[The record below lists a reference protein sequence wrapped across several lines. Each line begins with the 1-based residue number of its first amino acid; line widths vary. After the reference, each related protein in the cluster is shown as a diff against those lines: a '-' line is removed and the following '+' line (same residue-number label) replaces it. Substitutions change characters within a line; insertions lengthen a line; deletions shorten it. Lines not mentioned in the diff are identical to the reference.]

1 MKRRQLLAGGLGL
14 AALAAVPLA
23 RASAPRVVIVGGGW
37 GGLAAARQLRL
48 LAPSL
53 DVLLIERQGEF
64 RSLPLSNRWLVG
76 LADAQ
81 GLVRDYR
88 EVASRHGYRFMQ
100 DEVLAID
107 RERRQLT
114 TRSQTLDYDW
124 LILAAGIRED
134 FSAWYGDDTEA
145 MRHTRQ
151 AFSSGFTG
159 GGDLLRLKAR
169 LDSFAGGDLVMTIPP
184 MPYRCPPAPYERAV
198 MIAWWLKERRIKG
211 RLLILD
217 PNQPALSFDRVFRDT
232 YADQITYFPQSRIN
246 AIDPFAKRITTEFE
260 TIDFKEAILAPPQ
273 QAAELAWQAGL
284 IGRGSDGKPSGWAAQ
299 DPVHLNAQGNERIFL
314 VGDMVDKASP
324 LFGFYPKTGQIAARQ
339 GAIAAQEIARR
350 SSGQAPEK
358 ALPSSVCYVV
368 RRVSPLEISRIDT
381 DFRFRAD
388 GLIQQT
394 VKQSHFPQAEDEDK
408 RWTAQMFTELGF

>member
-14 AALAAVPLA
+14 AALAAAPLA
-23 RASAPRVVIVGGGW
+23 RGSAPRVLIVGGGW

-76 LADAQ
+76 LAEAQ
-81 GLVRDYR
+81 RLVRDYR
-88 EVASRHGYRFMQ
+88 EVANRHGYRFLQ
-100 DEVLAID
+100 DEVLTID
-107 RERRQLT
+107 RERRRVT

-134 FSAWYGDDTEA
+134 FTAWYGADTDA
-145 MRHTRQ
+145 ARHTRQ
-151 AFSSGFTG
+151 AFASGFTG
-159 GGDLLRLKAR
+159 GAGLLRLKAR
-169 LDSFAGGDLVMTIPP
+169 LDNFADGDLVMTIPP

-217 PNQPALSFDRVFRDT
+217 PNQPALSFDRVFRDA
-232 YADQITYFPQSRIN
+232 YADQITYFPQSRIK

-273 QAAELAWQAGL
+273 QAADLAWQAGL

-299 DPVHLNAQGNERIFL
+299 DPVQLNAQADDRIFL

-350 SSGQAPEK
+350 ISGQPSEK

-394 VKQSHFPQAEDEDK
+394 IRQTHYPQAEDEDK
-408 RWTAQMFTELGF
+408 RWAAQMFAELGL

>member
-107 RERRQLT
+107 RERRQVT

-184 MPYRCPPAPYERAV
+184 MPYRCPPAPYERAC
-198 MIAWWLKERRIKG
+198 MIASLIKRRNLK
-211 RLLILD
+211 
-217 PNQPALSFDRVFRDT
+217 ALGNT
-232 YADQITYFPQSRIN
+232 
-246 AIDPFAKRITTEFE
+246 
-260 TIDFKEAILAPPQ
+260 
-273 QAAELAWQAGL
+273 AELA
-284 IGRGSDGKPSGWAAQ
+284 ITESTT
-299 DPVHLNAQGNERIFL
+299 VTHLA
-314 VGDMVDKASP
+314 
-324 LFGFYPKTGQIAARQ
+324 
-339 GAIAAQEIARR
+339 
-350 SSGQAPEK
+350 
-358 ALPSSVCYVV
+358 SVCI
-368 RRVSPLEISRIDT
+368 L
-381 DFRFRAD
+381 
-388 GLIQQT
+388 
-394 VKQSHFPQAEDEDK
+394 KSHNYLCS
-408 RWTAQMFTELGF
+408 TAVNK